1 MTKKRTKQILQI
13 NQKIGASLI
22 LIGTIFNLQDWSYG
36 KIILIFGIILGVSS
50 LIYEKFIMKD

>member
-1 MTKKRTKQILQI
+1 MTNKRTKQILQI

-22 LIGTIFNLQDWSYG
+22 LIGTVFNLQDWSYG

-50 LIYEKFIMKD
+50 LFYEKFIMKD